1 MKKVDISFI
10 NQNTNNKIT
19 IIEMSGRSIGIL
31 DKKELLTGDNK
42 VEIINHFFESGE
54 VKIAPKNVGAII
66 THDTDFNFTLVE
78 IFEKVKKNNN
88 EMTY

>member
-1 MKKVDISFI
+1 MKKVDLSFI

-19 IIEMSGRSIGIL
+19 IIEMSGRSIGIW

-54 VKIAPKNVGAII
+54 VKIAPKNVGAFI